1 MSDRLLLRLAA
12 DGRLS
17 WLVQGADGRARAD
30 AVAGVPPAQ
39 VLEKAAHVAVLV
51 PAADV
56 LLLDAPAPTRQRSQ
70 LQRAVPFAVED
81 QLAQAVED
89 LHFALAPDVHEG
101 RIGVAVVARETMQR
115 WLQQLADAGVQAD
128 ALLPESL
135 ALAPGHLLIEPSQA
149 TLRLAP
155 WRAAAIDTAALAQWL
170 ALCAPELAQSL
181 VVADARYAPRAHLP
195 VAVGEYHER
204 VRDPLA
210 WLAAELP
217 GDGALNLLQGEF
229 APKHRAAPVARLWR
243 IAALCAGAALVA
255 GFAHA
260 VAERT
265 LLQRESARLDDAM
278 HAVLVQSFPEMEKV
292 AGEPA
297 RLMQSALARL
307 GGGDTGGLLR
317 LLGQVA
323 PVLGSTTRLTTR
335 GFEFRNGTLELSLT
349 APDVPTLDLLRER
362 LAMLPGLKVE
372 LTAANPG
379 ENGVEGRIRIAGGGA

>member
-1 MSDRLLLRLAA
+1 MPDRLLLRLAA
-12 DGRLS
+12 DGRLT

-30 AVAGVPPAQ
+30 AVTGAPPSQ
-39 VLEKAAHVAVLV
+39 VLEKAAHITVLV
-51 PAADV
+51 PSADV
-56 LLLDAPAPTRQRSQ
+56 LLLEAPAPTRQRSQ

-81 QLAQAVED
+81 QLAQPVED
-89 LHFALAPDVHEG
+89 LHFALAPDTQDG
-101 RIGVAVVARETMQR
+101 RIGVAVVAREKLR
-115 WLQQLADAGVQAD
+115 HWLQQLAEAGVQAD
-128 ALLPESL
+128 VLLPESL
-135 ALAPGHLLIEPSQA
+135 ALAPGHLLIEPAHA
-149 TLRLAP
+149 TLRIAP

-170 ALCAPELAQSL
+170 ALCAPELTQGL
-181 VVADARYAPRAHLP
+181 VVADARYAPRASLP

-217 GDGALNLLQGEF
+217 GEGALNLLQGDF
-229 APKHRAAPVARLWR
+229 AARHRAAPAARLWR
-243 IAALCAGAALVA
+243 IAAMCAAAALCAA
-255 GFAHA
+255 FAYA
-260 VAERT
+260 VAERE

-278 HAVLVQSFPEMEKV
+278 HSVLVQSFPEMEKV

-297 RLMQSALARL
+297 KLMQSSLARL
-307 GGGDTGGLLR
+307 GGGDQGGLLR

-335 GFEFRNGTLELSLT
+335 GFEFRNGTLELSLV

-362 LAMLPGLKVE
+362 LAMVPGLKVE

-379 ENGVEGRIRIAGGGA
+379 ENGVEGRIRIVGGGA